1 MTDTY
6 SRMTDITMEELLIDL
21 MSDYRDYLQDDGVK
35 DEILEKFYGNPCF
48 TLSGMT
54 KEHVYNFHNR
64 LSKTYDVVAELEVE
78 FDLPF

>member
-21 MSDYRDYLQDDGVK
+21 KSDYRDYLQDDGVK
-35 DEILEKFYGNPCF
+35 DEILEKFYDNPSF
-48 TLSGMT
+48 TLSGMN
-54 KEHVYNFHNR
+54 KEQAYNFHNK
-64 LSKTYDVVAELEVE
+64 LSKTYDVVVELGLE

>member
-6 SRMTDITMEELLIDL
+6 STMTDITMEELLIDL
-21 MSDYRDYLQDDGVK
+21 MSDYTDYLQDDGVK
-35 DEILEKFYGNPCF
+35 DEILEKFYDNPCF

-54 KEHVYNFHNR
+54 KEQAYNFHNK
-64 LSKTYDVVAELEVE
+64 LSKTYDVVVELELE